1 MAQEFVRCRTVDCGE
16 YQRINNYPVHAPA
29 KQRAAKRN
37 PSSEIQARLNAENS
51 ANRLSDLIHTNFT
64 PDDTALHLTYSDAN
78 MPESV
83 ERAQRMAYNYMRRLV
98 RLWMKNTGK
107 DKKEFKYIIVTEQ
120 SSTGRLHHHCII
132 SGGLTMQELSDK
144 WGLGH
149 TTLKALEFDENGLVG
164 LTKYITKSR
173 ISYRR
178 WQASKNLSEP
188 AVRTNDAK
196 IRKKDVRYIT
206 EHPEDTWFIEQ
217 LHPGY
222 SVCPDSVK
230 VETEASLGS
239 GYFVSYMLYKSQNQY
254 FKRDK
259 LNRLVQKRGSNE
271 ITYKR
276 DSGHSNRR

>member
-1 MAQEFVRCRTVDCGE
+1 MAREFVRCRTVDCGE
-16 YQRINNYPVHAPA
+16 YQRINNYPVHVPA
-29 KQRAAKRN
+29 KQRAAKCS

-51 ANRLSDLIHTNFT
+51 ANHLSDLIHTNFT
-64 PDDTALHLTYSDAN
+64 PNDTAIHLTYSDAN

-98 RLWMKNTGK
+98 RLWMKRTGK
-107 DKKEFKYIIVTEQ
+107 EKIEFKYIIVTEQ

-132 SGGLTMQELSDK
+132 SGGLTMEELSDK

-149 TTLKALEFDENGLVG
+149 TTLKSLEFDENGLVG
-164 LTKYITKSR
+164 LAKYITKSR

-178 WQASKNLSEP
+178 WQASKNLNNP
-188 AVRTNDAK
+188 AVRTNDTK

-230 VETEASLGS
+230 VETESSLGG
-239 GYFVSYMLYKSQNQY
+239 GYFVSYMLYKTENRY
-254 FKRDK
+254 FKRDR
-259 LNRLVQKRGSNE
+259 LNRLVQKR
-271 ITYKR
+271 R
-276 DSGHSNRR
+276 QD

>member
-1 MAQEFVRCRTVDCGE
+1 MAREYVRSRTVDCGE
-16 YQRINNYPVHAPA
+16 YQRINNYPVHVPA
-29 KQRAAKRN
+29 KQRAKKRA
-37 PSSEIQARLNAENS
+37 PSSEIQLRLNAKNS

-64 PDDTALHLTYSDAN
+64 PDDIALHLTYGNEA

-83 ERAQRMAYNYMRRLV
+83 ECAQRKAYNYMRRLV
-98 RLWMKNTGK
+98 RLWTKKTGK
-107 DKKEFKYIIVTEQ
+107 EKREFKYIIVTEQ

-132 SGGLTMQELSDK
+132 SGGLTMQEMSDK

-149 TTLKALEFDENGLVG
+149 TTLKALEFDENGIVG

-188 AVRTNDAK
+188 AVRTSDYK
-196 IRKKDVRYIT
+196 LRKKDVRYIT
-206 EHPEDTWFIEQ
+206 DHPEDTWFIEQ

-222 SVCPDSVK
+222 SVSPGSVEVEADS
-230 VETEASLGS
+230 ALRG
-239 GYFVSYMLYKSQNQY
+239 GYFVSYMLYRNDNRY

-259 LNRLVQKRGSNE
+259 FNRLVQKRRKN
-271 ITYKR
+271 
-276 DSGHSNRR
+276 